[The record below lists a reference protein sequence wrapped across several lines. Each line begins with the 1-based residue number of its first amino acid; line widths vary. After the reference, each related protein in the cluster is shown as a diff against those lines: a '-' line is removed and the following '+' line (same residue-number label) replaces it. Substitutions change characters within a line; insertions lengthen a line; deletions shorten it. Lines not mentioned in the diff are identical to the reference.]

1 MHSMS
6 DEQESVVLTFWE
18 TKEDMDAFYSPA
30 NKIVASFLER
40 ARPFMEGAPERS
52 DYSVEELAMQ

>member
-1 MHSMS
+1 MSEIVRHKGKLKGLRGIVVMHSMS

-30 NKIVASFLER
+30 TK
-40 ARPFMEGAPERS
+40 
-52 DYSVEELAMQ
+52 